1 MSAAPILQ
9 IDGMCVAF
17 DHLRGRIRAVD
28 DISFSLLR
36 GGPPGL
42 AGESKSTLAL
52 SILRMIKPPG
62 HMEAG
67 VVRFLGSSVG
77 DLNEEGIRALRLA
90 GSAFLSQGSR
100 KS

>member
-17 DHLRGRIRAVD
+17 DHPRGRIRAVD
-28 DISFSLLR
+28 DISLSLLPGER
-36 GGPPGL
+36 LGL
-42 AGESKSTLAL
+42 AGESGSGKSTLAL

-77 DLNEEGIRALRLA
+77 DLNEEGIRALRLP
-90 GSAFLSQGSR
+90 GSR
-100 KS
+100 